1 MLCFKK
7 DHPKTPV
14 VKHLQHPSIFGD
26 SEALKLSPDG
36 WSRDRNVKVKLCP
49 GQMKHVP
56 KKTKSNKKESW
67 YIMIHH
73 DNKNINAMIV
83 KPHTSNFRT
92 GFSYSNPISPGLKRP
107 PPDWSS
113 RDDRYC
119 VTLLSGYRC
128 PPSNGTSG
136 TVGDRYT
143 WRNSHLLQAIFEKK
157 GIGSA

>member
-56 KKTKSNKKESW
+56 KKQNPKKG
-67 YIMIHH
+67 IMIYH
-73 DNKNINAMIV
+73 DTSWQQKHQCYELSV
-83 KPHTSNFRT
+83 KATHIQFQDR
-92 GFSYSNPISPGLKRP
+92 FSYSNPNSPGLKRP

-128 PPSNGTSG
+128 PPSN
-136 TVGDRYT
+136 
-143 WRNSHLLQAIFEKK
+143 IEKK
-157 GIGSA
+157 ASDLLRDLTMFDKHNSTLTLWCW